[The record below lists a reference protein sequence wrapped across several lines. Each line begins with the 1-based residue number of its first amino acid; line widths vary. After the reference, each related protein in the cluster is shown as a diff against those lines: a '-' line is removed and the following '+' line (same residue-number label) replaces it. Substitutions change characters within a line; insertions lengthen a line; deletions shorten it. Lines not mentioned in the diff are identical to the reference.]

1 MSNSPASNSSPLP
14 KQVDVR
20 KLVASDA
27 SIAAREPL
35 SSFKRLGAMLEGG
48 EGDVEVQLQFFVDEQ
63 RLRRIDGSVKT
74 EVKVLC
80 QRCLQPMA
88 VALDSDFAVA
98 VVWSDD
104 EAEHLPREL
113 DPYIAGEEPQ
123 DIRDLIEDELII
135 SLPFVSYHEPGQ
147 CAAAGYEN
155 PEPEPEVPAPSREN
169 PFKVLEK
176 LKPGKQ

>member
-1 MSNSPASNSSPLP
+1 MSNSPGSNSIPLP

-35 SSFKRLGAMLEGG
+35 ASFQRLGAMLESDA
-48 EGDVEVQLQFFVDEQ
+48 GDVEVQLRFFIDEQ
-63 RLRRIDGSVKT
+63 RLRRIDGMVRT
-74 EVKVLC
+74 EVQVLC
-80 QRCLQPMA
+80 QRCLQPMS
-88 VALDSDFAVA
+88 VPLDSEFAVA

-155 PEPEPEVPAPSREN
+155 AEPEPEEPAPTREN
-169 PFKVLEK
+169 PFKVLEQ
-176 LKPGKQ
+176 LKSGK